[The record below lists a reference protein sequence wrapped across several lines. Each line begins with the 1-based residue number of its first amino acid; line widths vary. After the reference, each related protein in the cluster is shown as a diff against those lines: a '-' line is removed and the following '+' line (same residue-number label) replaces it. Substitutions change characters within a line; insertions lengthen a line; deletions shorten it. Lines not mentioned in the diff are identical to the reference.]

1 MPQNS
6 VKVTLI
12 LRHDTAAEWRI
23 KNPILAEGEIGAEI
37 DTGLLKMGDGIN
49 RFSELDYI
57 NGSSGSGGGKDG
69 DGVLITTVSN
79 KLTIANYGRSYWE
92 YDEESGRDLEVFEND
107 LTKWPSTIM
116 LTIDK
121 GVAKWVKT
129 PITYNASQGIISGA
143 NIILAQD
150 PGPESDSLAA
160 ATKHYVDT
168 TIQQAI
174 INAPHLK
181 RQIVTELPNA
191 NSYQEN
197 VIYMIKDTTSTGDD
211 KYKEY
216 LVINN
221 QLVQIGDT
229 SPDLSDYLQAP
240 ENYTQGHSLALNSE
254 GELIDSGYSAQPPAL
269 VVATYS
275 TLGGV
280 KSSNSANEI
289 RVDQNG
295 YMSLNSVSTD
305 LLYVPVGSVFVINGG
320 NATA

>member
-12 LRHDTAAEWRI
+12 LRHDTAAEWAS

-37 DTGLLKMGDGIN
+37 DTGLLKMGDGVN
-49 RFSELDYI
+49 RYSELDYI
-57 NGSSGSGGGKDG
+57 NGSSSGGKDG

-79 KLTIANYGRSYWE
+79 KLTIANYGRSYWQ
-92 YDEESGRDLEVFEND
+92 YDDESGRDLEIFESD
-107 LTKWPSTIM
+107 ITKWPSTIM

-121 GVAKWVKT
+121 GVAKWVKS
-129 PITYNASQGIISGA
+129 PISYNASQGIISGA
-143 NIILAQD
+143 NVILAQD
-150 PGPESDSLAA
+150 PGPESSPLAA
-160 ATKHYVDT
+160 VTKNYVDT

-174 INAPHLK
+174 VNAPHLK
-181 RQIVTELPNA
+181 RQIVTELPN
-191 NSYQEN
+191 SGSLQEN
-197 VIYMIKDTTSTGDD
+197 VIYMLKDITSTGDD

-221 QLVQIGDT
+221 ELVQIGDT

-240 ENYTQGHSLALNSE
+240 SNYTQGHSLALNSE

-269 VVATYS
+269 VVATFS

-280 KSSNSANEI
+280 KSSNSPNEI
-289 RVDQNG
+289 KVDQDG
-295 YMSLNSVSTD
+295 YMSLNSVATD
-305 LLYVPVGSVFVINGG
+305 LLYVPTGSVFVINGG